1 MDHTSFHRLRGDL
14 KALAAT
20 VGTPG
25 ANGDGSALHAASA
38 RNRPWLTYGIAAGA
52 PGNIR

>member
-20 VGTPG
+20 VGIGGMITM
-25 ANGDGSALHAASA
+25 A
-38 RNRPWLTYGIAAGA
+38 W
-52 PGNIR
+52 